1 MPGAMRS
8 TVVKNPHHDKPQK
21 YIISKAKPQIV
32 VFSTS
37 SDQLPPRAYVSWLKR
52 RGIKVY
58 ITASNRNGR
67 VSMYS
72 DGSALQVV
80 TRR

>member
-1 MPGAMRS
+1 MRAM
-8 TVVKNPHHDKPQK
+8 VVKNPHHDKPQK
-21 YIISKAKPQIV
+21 YLIKKAKPQIV

-37 SDQLPPRAYVSWLKR
+37 ADQLPPRAYVHWLKR

-72 DGSALQVV
+72 DGSALEVV